1 MAKAAKGFVLYQE
14 DLETLNEMLDG
25 AQAFAVVLALGE
37 YARSGEL
44 PEAGDLEPAGM
55 MAFAMMKKKVDA
67 SLKNFAEI
75 SEKRAN
81 AAKSSKTSKCMQNEQ
96 MQANPSKQADTETET
111 DTDIESDTPKKST
124 REKRAR
130 FVPPAVEECEKFFTE
145 NGATI
150 LQATKFHCYYSA
162 NGWKVGKGPMKD
174 WKAAARGWIL
184 RDKEGGFSAGKRAP
198 EPQKETML
206 RYSPQERKQTYSAAV
221 IDFDGED

>member
-14 DLETLNEMLDG
+14 DLETLSEMLEG

-81 AAKSSKTSKCMQNEQ
+81 AAKVSKTSKPEQNEQ
-96 MQANPSKQADTETET
+96 MHANEANASKPSKQAESESDTDTES
-111 DTDIESDTPKKST
+111 DIESDSPVKRKGG
-124 REKRAR
+124 KRAR
-130 FVPPAVEECEKFFTE
+130 IIPTQPSTTNPFLQMLAEE
-145 NGATI
+145 G
-150 LQATKFHCYYSA
+150 
-162 NGWKVGKGPMKD
+162 
-174 WKAAARGWIL
+174 
-184 RDKEGGFSAGKRAP
+184 
-198 EPQKETML
+198 
-206 RYSPQERKQTYSAAV
+206 YSP
-221 IDFDGED
+221 